1 MEGVYCIFRKNA
13 REKAMEDVKL
23 LKLIPLFKDFRT
35 TELLG
40 VNMVAKTRAYEPSEA
55 IVREKAKGDGL
66 YIIKRG
72 RVRVVKIDSFGDEH
86 VLAYLSAGEYF
97 GEISL
102 VDRAPRSASVIAE
115 EESECVIIKHT
126 DFQNLIAGNKEIER
140 KFYKSFSVVLCD
152 RLRIADENL
161 TFSQEI
167 TKLIQQLDKE
177 KS

>member
-1 MEGVYCIFRKNA
+1 
-13 REKAMEDVKL
+13 MEDVKL
-23 LKLIPLFKDFRT
+23 LKAIPLFKGFST
-35 TELLG
+35 TELLSI
-40 VNMVAKTRAYEPSEA
+40 NMVAKSKVYESGDT
-55 IVREKAKGDGL
+55 IVKEKAKGDGL

-72 RVRVVKIDSFGDEH
+72 RVRVVKTDSFGDEH
-86 VLAYLSAGEYF
+86 VLAYLGSGEYF

-140 KFYKSFSVVLCD
+140 KFYKSFSLVLCE
-152 RLRIADENL
+152 RLRVADENL

-167 TKLIQQLDKE
+167 TKLIQQLDKG
-177 KS
+177 K